1 MSSRAAQAEYSRE
14 HSEQGSLIGYSDA
27 RTTREF
33 ISNLDINSNPP
44 VVRGTGIVCTI
55 GPACQTVEKL
65 KELMEKG
72 LNIAR
77 LNFSH
82 GSYEYHQQTID
93 NVREAAASM
102 FPHTVGIALD
112 TKGPEIRT
120 GNMKNGGEIS
130 YVKGQDLKISCD
142 PALKELCD
150 QDNQYL
156 EYPALVKSVKVG
168 SDIVIADGN
177 FLLKVKE
184 IVDDKTIMAEVLN
197 NATIGSR
204 KNCNLPGAVIDLPA
218 VSEKDKKDIEFA
230 VKNRLDMVFAS
241 FIRKRQ
247 DVLDVRAA
255 LGEDGQYVKIIS
267 KIENHE
273 GIVNIN
279 EILEVTDGIM
289 VARGDMGMEIPLQK
303 VFIAQKMIIARCKSL
318 AKPVI
323 CATQM
328 LESMIK
334 NPRPT
339 RAEITDVG
347 NAVVDGAD
355 CVMLSGETASG
366 AYPVEAVSI
375 MHKICREAASCV
387 FRRRWYDEQKNIS
400 DIVDVTTGTAIA
412 AVGASFKTNAAAII
426 TLTTTGETAWLMS
439 SFHPKSPII
448 MVTRNGHTSRIAHLY
463 NNIFPLEYKQE
474 RLEKWTD
481 DVDARLEFAVQ
492 KGRDMGFIKTGSH
505 VIFVVGYQ
513 PGSST
518 TNTMQIL
525 RVEATEVV
533 GKRQDDQFTFK
544 QDNAAYIS

>member
-1 MSSRAAQAEYSRE
+1 MSGKEARDEYRGDVE
-14 HSEQGSLIGYSDA
+14 KLAGYSEA
-27 RTTREF
+27 HTTREY
-33 ISNLDINSNPP
+33 ISELNIDTSPP

-55 GPACQTVEKL
+55 GPSCQTVDKL
-65 KELMEKG
+65 KQLMEKG
-72 LNIAR
+72 LNVAR

-82 GSYEYHQQTID
+82 GNYEYHQQTID
-93 NVREAAASM
+93 NVREAASNI
-102 FPHTVGIALD
+102 FPHTIGIALD

-120 GNMKNGGEIS
+120 GIMKDGGEAT
-130 YVKGQDLKISCD
+130 YVKGQSLKVSCD
-142 PALKELCD
+142 PSLREVCD
-150 QDNQYL
+150 SENQYL
-156 EYPALVKSVKVG
+156 DYPSLVKSVKVG
-168 SDIVIADGN
+168 SGIVLADGN
-177 FLLKVKE
+177 FLLKVTE
-184 IVDDKTIMAEVLN
+184 IIDDKTIMTEVLN

-218 VSEKDKKDIEFA
+218 VSEKDKTDIQFA

-255 LGEDGQYVKIIS
+255 LGDEGQYVKIIS

-279 EILEVTDGIM
+279 DILQVTDGIM
-289 VARGDMGMEIPLQK
+289 VARGDMGMEIPLEK

-318 AKPVI
+318 GKPVI

-366 AYPVEAVSI
+366 AYPAEAVSI
-375 MHKICREAASCV
+375 MHKICREAASCI
-387 FRRRWYDEQKNIS
+387 FRRRWYDEQKNLS
-400 DIVDVTTGTAIA
+400 QLTDVVTATAIA
-412 AVGASFKTNAAAII
+412 AVGASFKVNASAII
-426 TLTTTGETAWLMS
+426 TLTTSGETAWCMS
-439 SFHPKSPII
+439 SYHPRSPII
-448 MVTRNGHTSRIAHLY
+448 LVTRNAHTSRIGHLY
-463 NNIFPLEYKQE
+463 NNIFPLEYRPE
-474 RLEKWTD
+474 RVERWRD
-481 DVDARLEFAVQ
+481 DVDARLKFAI
-492 KGRDMGFIKTGSH
+492 KHGREMGFIQTGSY
-505 VIFVVGYQ
+505 VIFVCGYQ

-518 TNTMQIL
+518 TNSMQIL
-525 RVEATEVV
+525 KVEEDTLV
-533 GKRQDDQFTFK
+533 GRSENDDDYTFNK
-544 QDNAAYIS
+544 